1 MGVLT
6 SAKDCACKARSSMSQ
21 FVSIYTSH
29 LLALLVQ
36 VMPSSKRWNDY
47 SSDDETPRR
56 YCPQEF
62 CRETS
67 VEWTQGRTRRL
78 IMYEHS
84 YHISIGES
92 DIAAF
97 QRGITYA
104 TIVKDLSGFLCP
116 WRRLLE
122 LWPRSIESRMCRK
135 SNGFSRFLSA
145 FTPNCG
151 GYAAPA

>member
-1 MGVLT
+1 MDPGQ
-6 SAKDCACKARSSMSQ
+6 RS
-21 FVSIYTSH
+21 Y
-29 LLALLVQ
+29 VQ
-36 VMPSSKRWNDY
+36 GKIVHEPICFNLYFRISSLYLCRSCRRPSGGTTIPVTTRA
-47 SSDDETPRR
+47 PRR

-62 CRETS
+62 CREAS
-67 VEWTQGRTRRL
+67 VEWTRGRTRRL